1 LSTTGGIFEIEKRVS
16 DIDSIRKQLTD
27 ETVWSDHKL
36 SSKLNSNLSTLE
48 REIEDWKIM
57 RKDIDDLLGL
67 VELTES
73 DGDEAMIAELQQNFE
88 SLTRKLSKLE
98 IEMIFSGENDT
109 HDAFL
114 NLHPGAGGTEFQ
126 DWGDMLLR
134 MYLRWAELNG
144 FKAELVD
151 YEPGDVAGL
160 KDATIYIRGK
170 YAYGYLQAENGIHRL
185 VRLSPFNANNKRQT
199 SFCAV
204 SIIPEVD
211 DEIKV
216 DIKDDDIRIDTFR
229 ASGAGGQHVN
239 KTSSAIRITHFPTG
253 IVVTCQNERSQHQN
267 KDLAMRVLRA
277 RIVKYEEEK
286 RDREDAAKMPERKS
300 IEWGNQIRSYVF
312 QPYTL
317 VKDHRTDIER
327 GNIQAVMDGE
337 ISDFIIGYLK
347 MTKMKTA
354 K

>member
-1 LSTTGGIFEIEKRVS
+1 MRIRRPGAQGQQVRHERRQCLERVLAGSGRTRQRDDRGLAACTDDAPGHRRAWSGLATILEKRVLDPIIS
-16 DIDSIRKQLTD
+16 ALKKRDDRLRGDIVRCRSGAAGEDGQRSI
-27 ETVWSDHKL
+27 
-36 SSKLNSNLSTLE
+36 LE
-48 REIEDWKIM
+48 VAVPQDCLLDLQAVIR
-57 RKDIDDLLGL
+57 DDTA
-67 VELTES
+67 V
-73 DGDEAMIAELQQNFE
+73 
-88 SLTRKLSKLE
+88 
-98 IEMIFSGENDT
+98 
-109 HDAFL
+109 
-114 NLHPGAGGTEFQ
+114 
-126 DWGDMLLR
+126 
-134 MYLRWAELNG
+134 
-144 FKAELVD
+144 
-151 YEPGDVAGL
+151 
-160 KDATIYIRGK
+160 
-170 YAYGYLQAENGIHRL
+170 GYLQAENGIHRL